1 MQRMAQ
7 FIRQPVAL
15 SLGFHVLV
23 VTLFTVGW
31 PFLTSDETDTQPL
44 IVVDIVRTVP
54 NTNLAGADGGG
65 KAADV
70 EQEETLK
77 KPPPPPPPPPP
88 APVPKPVAQ
97 AKPAPKVAPKPVVDD
112 AEILPSKIVSAPVA
126 RPKPEAPKAL
136 KKPVSAPVSAP
147 VSRPKPPQKK
157 VTPVPKAKPNK
168 LAKQSRQKEKAD
180 ALNGLLQN
188 LAEATQAKEA
198 EENQKAQKKALNKQ
212 LAQNLTAAVGDA
224 LKTPSNSS
232 IMPLGVSDIDRL
244 RSHISKHWTPPVGAK
259 GASQLKVDIFV
270 KLERDGT
277 VTRAEIVDKSR
288 FNRDKLFSVAARA
301 ARSAI
306 LEASPLPLPA
316 EKYEL
321 WKEFIFGFDPIN
333 M

>member
-7 FIRQPVAL
+7 FFKQPIAL
-15 SLGFHVLV
+15 SLGFHILV
-23 VTLFTVGW
+23 VTLFTIGW
-31 PFLTSDETDTQPL
+31 PFFNSDETDIQPL

-54 NTNLAGADGGG
+54 NTNLAAAESGG
-65 KAADV
+65 KAADI
-70 EQEETLK
+70 EQEETRK
-77 KPPPPPPPPPP
+77 KPPPPPPP
-88 APVPKPVAQ
+88 APVPKPVVQ
-97 AKPAPKVAPKPVVDD
+97 AKPTPKAALKPVAD
-112 AEILPSKIVSAPVA
+112 AVEILPTKTVSAPVT
-126 RPKPEAPKAL
+126 RPKPKAPQAN
-136 KKPVSAPVSAP
+136 KKPVSAP

-157 VTPVPKAKPNK
+157 AIPSPKVKPNK
-168 LAKQSRQKEKAD
+168 LAQKSRQKEKAD

-198 EENQKAQKKALNKQ
+198 EENQKAQKKALNKK

-224 LKTPSNSS
+224 LKTPSSSS

-259 GASQLKVDIFV
+259 GARQLKVDIFV
-270 KLERDGT
+270 KLERDGK

>member
-1 MQRMAQ
+1 V
-7 FIRQPVAL
+7 PK
-15 SLGFHVLV
+15 
-23 VTLFTVGW
+23 
-31 PFLTSDETDTQPL
+31 PL
-44 IVVDIVRTVP
+44 DQAKPTP
-54 NTNLAGADGGG
+54 
-65 KAADV
+65 KA
-70 EQEETLK
+70 T
-77 KPPPPPPPPPP
+77 
-88 APVPKPVAQ
+88 PKPVA
-97 AKPAPKVAPKPVVDD
+97 DD
-112 AEILPSKIVSAPVA
+112 VEILPTKTVSAPVT
-126 RPKPEAPKAL
+126 RPKPKAPQAN
-136 KKPVSAPVSAP
+136 KKPVSAP

-157 VTPVPKAKPNK
+157 AIPSPKVKPNK
-168 LAKQSRQKEKAD
+168 LAQKSRQKEKAD

-198 EENQKAQKKALNKQ
+198 EENQKAQKKALNKK

-224 LKTPSNSS
+224 LKTPSSSS

-259 GASQLKVDIFV
+259 GARQLKVDIFV
-270 KLERDGT
+270 KLERDGK

>member
-1 MQRMAQ
+1 
-7 FIRQPVAL
+7 
-15 SLGFHVLV
+15 S
-23 VTLFTVGW
+23 
-31 PFLTSDETDTQPL
+31 
-44 IVVDIVRTVP
+44 
-54 NTNLAGADGGG
+54 
-65 KAADV
+65 
-70 EQEETLK
+70 
-77 KPPPPPPPPPP
+77 
-88 APVPKPVAQ
+88 
-97 AKPAPKVAPKPVVDD
+97 
-112 AEILPSKIVSAPVA
+112 
-126 RPKPEAPKAL
+126 
-136 KKPVSAPVSAP
+136 VSAP

-168 LAKQSRQKEKAD
+168 LAEQSRQKEKAD

-244 RSHISKHWTPPVGAK
+244 RSHISKYWTPPVGAK

>member
-7 FIRQPVAL
+7 FFKQPIAL
-15 SLGFHVLV
+15 SLGFHILV
-23 VTLFTVGW
+23 ATLFTIGW
-31 PFLTSDETDTQPL
+31 PFFNSDETDIQPL

-54 NTNLAGADGGG
+54 NTNLAAAESGG

-70 EQEETLK
+70 EQEETRK
-77 KPPPPPPPPPP
+77 KPPPPPPPPP

-97 AKPAPKVAPKPVVDD
+97 AKPTPKATPKPVAD
-112 AEILPSKIVSAPVA
+112 AIEILPTKTVSAPVT
-126 RPKPEAPKAL
+126 RPKPKAPQAN
-136 KKPVSAPVSAP
+136 KKPVSAP

-157 VTPVPKAKPNK
+157 AIPSPKVKPNK
-168 LAKQSRQKEKAD
+168 LAQKSRQKEKAD

-198 EENQKAQKKALNKQ
+198 EENQKAQKKALNKK

-224 LKTPSNSS
+224 LKTPSSSS

-259 GASQLKVDIFV
+259 GARQLKVDIFV
-270 KLERDGT
+270 KLERDGK

>member
-1 MQRMAQ
+1 MAQ
-7 FIRQPVAL
+7 FFKQPIAL
-15 SLGFHVLV
+15 SLGFHILV
-23 VTLFTVGW
+23 VTLFTISW
-31 PFLTSDETDTQPL
+31 PFFNSDETDIQPL

-54 NTNLAGADGGG
+54 NTNLAAAESGG
-65 KAADV
+65 KAADI
-70 EQEETLK
+70 EQEETRK
-77 KPPPPPPPPPP
+77 KPPPPPPP
-88 APVPKPVAQ
+88 APVPQPLAQ
-97 AKPAPKVAPKPVVDD
+97 AKPTPKAAPKTVAETV
-112 AEILPSKIVSAPVA
+112 EILPTKTVSAPVT
-126 RPKPEAPKAL
+126 RPKPKAPQAN
-136 KKPVSAPVSAP
+136 KKPVSAP

-157 VTPVPKAKPNK
+157 AIPSPKVKPNK
-168 LAKQSRQKEKAD
+168 LAQKSRQKEKAD

-198 EENQKAQKKALNKQ
+198 EENQKAQKKALNKK

-224 LKTPSNSS
+224 LKTPSSSS

-259 GASQLKVDIFV
+259 GARQLKVDIFV
-270 KLERDGT
+270 KLERDGK

>member
-31 PFLTSDETDTQPL
+31 PFLTSDETDTQPP

-54 NTNLAGADGGG
+54 NTNLAGADSGG

-70 EQEETLK
+70 EQEEMLK
-77 KPPPPPPPPPP
+77 KPPPPPPP

-97 AKPAPKVAPKPVVDD
+97 AKPAPKVAPRPVADD
-112 AEILPSKIVSAPVA
+112 AEILPSKIVSAPVV
-126 RPKPEAPKAL
+126 RPKPEATKAL
-136 KKPVSAPVSAP
+136 KKPVSAPVS
-147 VSRPKPPQKK
+147 RPKSPQKK

-198 EENQKAQKKALNKQ
+198 EENQKAQKQALNKQ

>member
-7 FIRQPVAL
+7 FFKQPIAL
-15 SLGFHVLV
+15 SLGFHILV
-23 VTLFTVGW
+23 VTLFTIGW
-31 PFLTSDETDTQPL
+31 PFFNSDETDIQPL

-54 NTNLAGADGGG
+54 NTNLAAAESGG

-70 EQEETLK
+70 EQEETRK
-77 KPPPPPPPPPP
+77 KPPPPPPPPP

-97 AKPAPKVAPKPVVDD
+97 AKPTPKATPKPVAD
-112 AEILPSKIVSAPVA
+112 AVEILPTKTVSAPVT
-126 RPKPEAPKAL
+126 RPKPKAPQAN
-136 KKPVSAPVSAP
+136 KKPVSAP

-157 VTPVPKAKPNK
+157 AISSPKVKPNK
-168 LAKQSRQKEKAD
+168 LAQKSRQKEKAD

-198 EENQKAQKKALNKQ
+198 EENQKAQKKALNKK

-224 LKTPSNSS
+224 LKTPSSSS

-259 GASQLKVDIFV
+259 GARQLKVDIFV
-270 KLERDGT
+270 KLERDGK

>member
-1 MQRMAQ
+1 MQRMAK
-7 FIRQPVAL
+7 FFKQPIAL
-15 SLGFHVLV
+15 SLGFHILV
-23 VTLFTVGW
+23 VTLFTIGW
-31 PFLTSDETDTQPL
+31 PFFNSDETDIQPL

-54 NTNLAGADGGG
+54 NTNLAAAESGG
-65 KAADV
+65 KAADI
-70 EQEETLK
+70 EKEETRK
-77 KPPPPPPPPPP
+77 KPPPPPPP

-97 AKPAPKVAPKPVVDD
+97 AKPTPKATPKPVAD
-112 AEILPSKIVSAPVA
+112 AEEILPTKTVSAPVT
-126 RPKPEAPKAL
+126 RPKPKAPQVN
-136 KKPVSAPVSAP
+136 KKPVSAP

-157 VTPVPKAKPNK
+157 AIPSPKVKPNK
-168 LAKQSRQKEKAD
+168 LAQKSRQKEKAD

-198 EENQKAQKKALNKQ
+198 EENQKAQKKALNKK

-224 LKTPSNSS
+224 LKTPSSSS

-259 GASQLKVDIFV
+259 GARQLKVDIFV
-270 KLERDGT
+270 KLERDGK

>member
-1 MQRMAQ
+1 MAQ
-7 FIRQPVAL
+7 FFKQPIAL
-15 SLGFHVLV
+15 SLGFHILV
-23 VTLFTVGW
+23 VTLFTIGW
-31 PFLTSDETDTQPL
+31 PFFNSDETDIQPL

-54 NTNLAGADGGG
+54 NTNLAAAESGG

-70 EQEETLK
+70 EQEETRK
-77 KPPPPPPPPPP
+77 KPPPPPPP

-97 AKPAPKVAPKPVVDD
+97 TKPTPKATPKATPKPVAD
-112 AEILPSKIVSAPVA
+112 AIEILPTKTVSAPVT
-126 RPKPEAPKAL
+126 RPKPKAPQAN
-136 KKPVSAPVSAP
+136 KKPVSAP

-157 VTPVPKAKPNK
+157 AMPSPKVKPNK
-168 LAKQSRQKEKAD
+168 LAQKSRQKEKAD

-198 EENQKAQKKALNKQ
+198 EENQKAQKKALNKK

-224 LKTPSNSS
+224 LKTPSSSS

-259 GASQLKVDIFV
+259 GARQLKVDIFV
-270 KLERDGT
+270 KLERDGK

>member
-7 FIRQPVAL
+7 FFKQPIAL
-15 SLGFHVLV
+15 SLGFHILV
-23 VTLFTVGW
+23 VTLFTIGW
-31 PFLTSDETDTQPL
+31 PFFNSDETDIQPL

-54 NTNLAGADGGG
+54 NTNLVTAESGG
-65 KAADV
+65 KAADI
-70 EQEETLK
+70 EQEETRK
-77 KPPPPPPPPPP
+77 KPTPPPPPPPP
-88 APVPKPVAQ
+88 APAPKPLAQAKPTPKAAPKPVA
-97 AKPAPKVAPKPVVDD
+97 D
-112 AEILPSKIVSAPVA
+112 AVEILPTKTVSALVT
-126 RPKPEAPKAL
+126 RPKPKAPQAN
-136 KKPVSAPVSAP
+136 KKPVSAP

-157 VTPVPKAKPNK
+157 AIPSPKVKPNK
-168 LAKQSRQKEKAD
+168 LAQKSRQKEKAD

-198 EENQKAQKKALNKQ
+198 EENQKAQKKALNKK

-224 LKTPSNSS
+224 LKTPSSSS

-259 GASQLKVDIFV
+259 GARQLKVDIFV
-270 KLERDGT
+270 KLERDGK

>member
-1 MQRMAQ
+1 MQRMTL

-23 VTLFTVGW
+23 VTLFTVVW
-31 PFLTSDETDTQPL
+31 PFLNLDERNTQPL

-54 NTNLAGADGGG
+54 NTNLAGAEGGG

-70 EQEETLK
+70 EQEETLR

-88 APVPKPVAQ
+88 DSVPKPVVQ
-97 AKPAPKVAPKPVVDD
+97 AKPAPKVAPKPVTDA

-126 RPKPEAPKAL
+126 RPKPEAPKVL
-136 KKPVSAPVSAP
+136 KTPVSAP
-147 VSRPKPPQKK
+147 VSRPKPMQKK
-157 VTPVPKAKPNK
+157 VTPSPKAKPNK
-168 LAKQSRQKEKAD
+168 LARQSRQKEKAD

-198 EENQKAQKKALNKQ
+198 EENQKAQKKALNKK
-212 LAQNLTAAVGDA
+212 LAQNLKDAVGDA
-224 LKTPSNSS
+224 LKTPSSSS

-244 RSHISKHWTPPVGAK
+244 RLHISKYWTPPVGAK

>member
-7 FIRQPVAL
+7 FFKQPIAL
-15 SLGFHVLV
+15 SLGFHILV
-23 VTLFTVGW
+23 VTLFTIGW
-31 PFLTSDETDTQPL
+31 PFFNSDETDIQPL

-54 NTNLAGADGGG
+54 NTNLAAAESGG

-70 EQEETLK
+70 EQEETRK
-77 KPPPPPPPPPP
+77 KPPPPPPPPP
-88 APVPKPVAQ
+88 APVPKPLAQ
-97 AKPAPKVAPKPVVDD
+97 AKPTPKATPKPV
-112 AEILPSKIVSAPVA
+112 AGAEEILPTKTVSAPVT
-126 RPKPEAPKAL
+126 RPKPKAPQVN
-136 KKPVSAPVSAP
+136 KKPVSAP

-157 VTPVPKAKPNK
+157 AIPSPKVKPNK
-168 LAKQSRQKEKAD
+168 LAQKSRQKEKAD

-198 EENQKAQKKALNKQ
+198 EENQKAQKKALNKK

-224 LKTPSNSS
+224 LKTPSSSS

-259 GASQLKVDIFV
+259 GARQLKVDIFV
-270 KLERDGT
+270 KLERDGK

>member
-7 FIRQPVAL
+7 FFKQPIAL
-15 SLGFHVLV
+15 SLGFHILV
-23 VTLFTVGW
+23 VTLFTIGW
-31 PFLTSDETDTQPL
+31 PFFNSDETDIQPL

-54 NTNLAGADGGG
+54 NTNLAAAESGG
-65 KAADV
+65 KAADI
-70 EQEETLK
+70 EKEETRK
-77 KPPPPPPPPPP
+77 KPPPPPPP

-97 AKPAPKVAPKPVVDD
+97 TKPTPKATPKPVADSV
-112 AEILPSKIVSAPVA
+112 EILPTKTVSAPVT
-126 RPKPEAPKAL
+126 RPKPKAPQVN
-136 KKPVSAPVSAP
+136 KKPVSAP

-157 VTPVPKAKPNK
+157 AIPSPKVKPNK
-168 LAKQSRQKEKAD
+168 LAQKSRQKEKAD

-198 EENQKAQKKALNKQ
+198 EENQKAQKKALNKK

-224 LKTPSNSS
+224 LKTPSSSS

-259 GASQLKVDIFV
+259 GARQLKVDIFV
-270 KLERDGT
+270 KLERDGK

>member
-7 FIRQPVAL
+7 FFKQPIAL
-15 SLGFHVLV
+15 SLGFHILV
-23 VTLFTVGW
+23 VTLFTIGW
-31 PFLTSDETDTQPL
+31 PFFNSDETDIQPL

-54 NTNLAGADGGG
+54 NTNLAAAESGG
-65 KAADV
+65 KAADI
-70 EQEETLK
+70 EQEETRK
-77 KPPPPPPPPPP
+77 KPPPPPPPPPAP
-88 APVPKPVAQ
+88 APKPVAQ
-97 AKPAPKVAPKPVVDD
+97 AKPTPKAASKPVADA
-112 AEILPSKIVSAPVA
+112 AEILPTKIVSAPIM
-126 RPKPEAPKAL
+126 RPKPNAPQVN
-136 KKPVSAPVSAP
+136 KKPVSAP

-157 VTPVPKAKPNK
+157 AIPSPKVKPNK
-168 LAKQSRQKEKAD
+168 LAQKSRQKEKAD

-198 EENQKAQKKALNKQ
+198 EENQKAQKKALNKK

-224 LKTPSNSS
+224 LKTPSSSS

-259 GASQLKVDIFV
+259 GARQLKVDIFV
-270 KLERDGT
+270 KLERDGK

>member
-77 KPPPPPPPPPP
+77 KPPPPPPPPP

>member
-7 FIRQPVAL
+7 FFKQPIAL
-15 SLGFHVLV
+15 SLGFHILV
-23 VTLFTVGW
+23 VTLFTIGW
-31 PFLTSDETDTQPL
+31 PFFNSDETDIQPL

-54 NTNLAGADGGG
+54 NTNLAAAESGG

-70 EQEETLK
+70 VQEETRK
-77 KPPPPPPPPPP
+77 KPPPPPPP

-97 AKPAPKVAPKPVVDD
+97 AKLTPKAAPKPVAD
-112 AEILPSKIVSAPVA
+112 AVEILPTKIASAPIT
-126 RPKPEAPKAL
+126 RPKPKAPQAN
-136 KKPVSAPVSAP
+136 KKPVSAP

-157 VTPVPKAKPNK
+157 AIPSPKVKPNK
-168 LAKQSRQKEKAD
+168 LAQKSRQKEKAD

-198 EENQKAQKKALNKQ
+198 EENQKAQKKALNKK

-224 LKTPSNSS
+224 LKTPSSSS

-259 GASQLKVDIFV
+259 GARQLKVDIFV
-270 KLERDGT
+270 KLERDGK

-306 LEASPLPLPA
+306 LEASPLPLPV

>member
-7 FIRQPVAL
+7 FFKQPIAL
-15 SLGFHVLV
+15 SLGFHILV
-23 VTLFTVGW
+23 VTLFTIGW
-31 PFLTSDETDTQPL
+31 PFFNSDETDIQPL

-54 NTNLAGADGGG
+54 NTNLVTAESGG
-65 KAADV
+65 KAADI
-70 EQEETLK
+70 EQEETRK
-77 KPPPPPPPPPP
+77 KPPPPPPPAP
-88 APVPKPVAQ
+88 APKPVAQ
-97 AKPAPKVAPKPVVDD
+97 AKPTPKAAPKPVAD
-112 AEILPSKIVSAPVA
+112 AVEILPTKTVSAPVT
-126 RPKPEAPKAL
+126 RPKPKAPQAN
-136 KKPVSAPVSAP
+136 KKPVSAP
-147 VSRPKPPQKK
+147 VSRPKPQQNKAIPSPK
-157 VTPVPKAKPNK
+157 VKPNK
-168 LAKQSRQKEKAD
+168 LAQKSRQKEKAD

-198 EENQKAQKKALNKQ
+198 EENQKAQKKALNKK

-224 LKTPSNSS
+224 LKTPSSSS

-259 GASQLKVDIFV
+259 GARQLKVDIFV
-270 KLERDGT
+270 KLEPDGK

-316 EKYEL
+316 EKYGL
-321 WKEFIFGFDPIN
+321 WREFRLGCDQIS

>member
-54 NTNLAGADGGG
+54 NTNLAGADSGG

-77 KPPPPPPPPPP
+77 KPPPPPPPPP

-97 AKPAPKVAPKPVVDD
+97 AKPAPNVAPKPVVDD

-136 KKPVSAPVSAP
+136 KKPVSAPVSVP

-157 VTPVPKAKPNK
+157 VTPVPKTKPNK